1 MPSNESLDGL
11 ATNDNKPIHS
21 LDFPQLYKRPSF
33 LELLQVLEL
42 LKLPPPSWNS
52 KSRRSQESDDAQ
64 GISRYL
70 TKIIG
75 SELDWLS
82 IGVSEEE
89 WEQQCETIHELA
101 SKRLAERCGR
111 SAMPEMIRTWIIPT
125 SGDSEDLTI
134 ELCEPPLTGDSLGLK
149 TWGTSFVMAKK
160 LEELGNL
167 YFRGTL
173 SNSDL
178 TGQEVTT
185 SQNGQTVESGS
196 TVEIQLTM
204 GCDETSNCT
213 TGMNVNAVIVGDT
226 MVASESSMEGGVM
239 HQGDFSRQDVCNEG
253 KILELGAGTGLLGL
267 TATMLWNKTTVLT
280 DLPDIVP
287 NLDVNLKKNGFGHT
301 SGDKASAEILD
312 WSDAE
317 HSVVFSQ
324 NPNDKFEIILVAD
337 PFYDSHHPPLLAG
350 VIPKFLKNSEESRVL
365 VSVPLRDNATK
376 AMKDN
381 FEELMSIQGYQ
392 LVASGKERCFDDW
405 EDSERDDDDDGVH
418 CWWGIWKHDVEASTP
433 ICL

>member
-11 ATNDNKPIHS
+11 ATNGNKPIHS

-42 LKLPPPSWNS
+42 LKLPPPSWDS
-52 KSRRSQESDDAQ
+52 ESRRSQESEDAQ

-111 SAMPEMIRTWIIPT
+111 SAMPEMIRTWTIPT
-125 SGDSEDLTI
+125 SGDSEDLAI

-167 YFRGTL
+167 YFSGVL
-173 SNSDL
+173 PSSDL
-178 TGQEVTT
+178 TGQKIAT
-185 SQNGQTVESGS
+185 SQNGQTVESES

-204 GCDETSNCT
+204 GYDETLNGNT
-213 TGMNVNAVIVGDT
+213 RINGNTVILGET
-226 MVASESSMEGGVM
+226 MMASEPSVERGVM
-239 HQGDFSRQDVCNEG
+239 HQGVSSRQDVYNEG
-253 KILELGAGTGLLGL
+253 KILELGSGTGLLGL
-267 TATMLWNKTTVLT
+267 TAAMLWNKTTILT

-287 NLDVNLKKNGFGHT
+287 NLDVNLKRNGFGHT
-301 SGDKASAEILD
+301 SETKVSAEILD

-317 HSVVFSQ
+317 HSVVFSHS
-324 NPNDKFEIILVAD
+324 PNDKFEMILVAD

-350 VIPKFLKNSEESRVL
+350 VIPKFLKNSQDSRVL

-392 LVASGKERCFDDW
+392 LVASGRERCFDDW

-418 CWWGIWKHDVEASTP
+418 CWWGVWKHDVAASAP
-433 ICL
+433 MSL